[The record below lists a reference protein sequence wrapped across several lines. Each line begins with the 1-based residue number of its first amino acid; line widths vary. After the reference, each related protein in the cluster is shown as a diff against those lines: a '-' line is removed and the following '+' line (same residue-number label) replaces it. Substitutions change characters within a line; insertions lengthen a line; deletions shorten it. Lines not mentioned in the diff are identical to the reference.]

1 MKYKILL
8 LTLIAPFFCS
18 AQENATILPI
28 DPDTKMATYQEVVQ
42 EKGTADELYIKGIE
56 WINSFYKNPADVTRV
71 RNRESGVIELLHR
84 FEIYN
89 MDGDVK
95 VQAGFVNYSLKIEF
109 KPGRYR
115 YTIDDINFRQATK
128 FPVEKWLNKDDP
140 FYSPQWDS
148 YIQQIDVAIKEVIAS
163 LKKGMAPVELKPEEK
178 W

>member
-8 LTLIAPFFCS
+8 IAIIAPFFALS
-18 AQENATILPI
+18 QETVILPI

-42 EKGTADELYIKGIE
+42 EKGTADELYIRGIE

-95 VQAGFVNYSLKIEF
+95 VQSGFVNYSLKLEF

-115 YTIDDINFRQATK
+115 YTVDDINWRQATK
-128 FPVEKWLNKDDP
+128 FPVEKWLNKADP
-140 FYSPQWDS
+140 YYSPLWDS
-148 YIQQIDVAIKEVIAS
+148 YIQQVDTNVKEIIAN
-163 LKKGMAPVELKPEEK
+163 LKKGMQPVEMKPEEK

>member
-1 MKYKILL
+1 MKYLVLALVI
-8 LTLIAPFFCS
+8 IAPFFVFS
-18 AQENATILPI
+18 QESVVLPL

-42 EKGTADELYIKGIE
+42 EKGTADELYIRGIE

-89 MDGDVK
+89 ADGEVK

-115 YTIDDINFRQATK
+115 YTVDDINWRQATK
-128 FPVEKWLNKDDP
+128 FPIEKWLNKEDP

-148 YIQQIDVAIKEVIAS
+148 YIQQVDTAVKEVIAS
-163 LKKGMAPVELKPEEK
+163 LKKGMHPEEEKPEEK